1 MQINYPNT
9 KISQKT
15 KVNDN
20 QNKLT
25 KRDFMKMILNDQIKV
40 CHKLED
46 EIIKKKIIKC
56 YLHGSDRKF

>member
-1 MQINYPNT
+1 MQINFTNK
-9 KISQKT
+9 KISTKT
-15 KVNDN
+15 QTNDN

-40 CHKLED
+40 SHKLED